1 MLFCKAWVFLFQGK
15 LHSYDIDTR
24 RFQRYM
30 KKQICLKKEEIF
42 MIIKKI
48 MNNNVVFVKDKKK
61 NELILVGSGIGF
73 KMKPGMKADESKVEK
88 TFLLSKFKEQKR
100 LVELL
105 SKISSEDF
113 KLADHIIQY
122 AKASLGTDL
131 NENIYVTLTDHM
143 VFAMERTRKGIIFR
157 NALLWEI
164 KQFYPQEFAIG
175 QYAIEVIEKKTGI
188 KMAEDEAGFI
198 ALHIANARS
207 DGDIAEVEV
216 TTKILKAALKI
227 IKLTY
232 QIELDEDSLDYS
244 RFVVHM
250 KYFVGRL
257 MKKKLLDQNDP
268 VFIDM
273 IKQQYSKAF
282 GCAVKIGQLVTEQYG
297 MEINDDELV
306 YLTIHIQRI
315 TNSISNKKSLD
326 K

>member
-1 MLFCKAWVFLFQGK
+1 MTQ
-15 LHSYDIDTR
+15 
-24 RFQRYM
+24 
-30 KKQICLKKEEIF
+30 KKEENF

-48 MNNNVVFVKDKKK
+48 MNNNVVFVEDRKK

-73 KMKPGMKADESKVEK
+73 KMKPGMKADESRIEK
-88 TFLLSKFKEQKR
+88 TFLLSRFKEQKR
-100 LVELL
+100 LIELL
-105 SKISSEDF
+105 SKISFEDF

-122 AKASLGTDL
+122 ARAALGTDL
-131 NENIYVTLTDHM
+131 DENIYVTLTDHM
-143 VFAMERTRKGIIFR
+143 VFAMERTKKGIIFR

-164 KQFYPQEFAIG
+164 RQFYPQEFAIG
-175 QYAIEVIEKKTGI
+175 QYAIEVIAKKTGI
-188 KMAEDEAGFI
+188 QMAEDEAAFI

-232 QIELDEDSLDYS
+232 QIELDEDSLDYG

-282 GCAVKIGQLVTEQYG
+282 GCAVKIGQLVTEQYD
-297 MEINDDELV
+297 MDINDDELV

>member
-1 MLFCKAWVFLFQGK
+1 
-15 LHSYDIDTR
+15 
-24 RFQRYM
+24 
-30 KKQICLKKEEIF
+30 
-42 MIIKKI
+42 
-48 MNNNVVFVKDKKK
+48 
-61 NELILVGSGIGF
+61 
-73 KMKPGMKADESKVEK
+73 
-88 TFLLSKFKEQKR
+88 
-100 LVELL
+100 
-105 SKISSEDF
+105 
-113 KLADHIIQY
+113 
-122 AKASLGTDL
+122 
-131 NENIYVTLTDHM
+131 
-143 VFAMERTRKGIIFR
+143 
-157 NALLWEI
+157 
-164 KQFYPQEFAIG
+164 
-175 QYAIEVIEKKTGI
+175 
-188 KMAEDEAGFI
+188 MAEDEAAFI

-232 QIELDEDSLDYS
+232 QIELDEDSLDYG

-282 GCAVKIGQLVTEQYG
+282 GCAVKIGQLVTEQYD
-297 MEINDDELV
+297 MDINDDELV

>member
-1 MLFCKAWVFLFQGK
+1 
-15 LHSYDIDTR
+15 
-24 RFQRYM
+24 
-30 KKQICLKKEEIF
+30 

-207 DGDIAEVEV
+207 DGDH
-216 TTKILKAALKI
+216 KADLSDRTGRRFSG
-227 IKLTY
+227 LQ
-232 QIELDEDSLDYS
+232 QICRSYEIFCRKTDEKEAAGSERS
-244 RFVVHM
+244 GVH
-250 KYFVGRL
+250 
-257 MKKKLLDQNDP
+257 
-268 VFIDM
+268 
-273 IKQQYSKAF
+273 
-282 GCAVKIGQLVTEQYG
+282 
-297 MEINDDELV
+297 
-306 YLTIHIQRI
+306 
-315 TNSISNKKSLD
+315 
-326 K
+326 

>member
-1 MLFCKAWVFLFQGK
+1 
-15 LHSYDIDTR
+15 
-24 RFQRYM
+24 
-30 KKQICLKKEEIF
+30 

-48 MNNNVVFVKDKKK
+48 MNNNVVFVEDEKKD
-61 NELILVGSGIGF
+61 ELILVGSGIGF
-73 KMKPGMKADESKVEK
+73 KMKPGMKADEKRVEK

-100 LVELL
+100 LAELL

-122 AKASLGTDL
+122 AKTALGGVSL

-143 VFAMERTRKGIIFR
+143 VFAMERAKKGIVFR

-164 KQFYPQEFAIG
+164 KQFYPQEFEIG
-175 QYAIEVIEKKTGI
+175 QYALEVIEKKTGI

-207 DGDIAEVEV
+207 DGDIVEVEI
-216 TTKILKAALKI
+216 TAKILKAALKI
-227 IKLTY
+227 ITLFY
-232 QIELDEDSLDYS
+232 QIELNEDSLDYG

-257 MKKKLLDQNDP
+257 MKKKLLQQNDP
-268 VFIDM
+268 IFIDM
-273 IKQQYSKAF
+273 IKKQYHKAF
-282 GCAVKIGQLVTEQYG
+282 ECASRIGQLVTEQYG
-297 MEINDDELV
+297 MDVNDDELV

-315 TNSISNKKSLD
+315 TNSISNKKGLD